1 MSDAS
6 TATDEQTTNL
16 TAGAPV
22 PGLPPLTEQAE
33 RLIATGALH
42 GERRSLTADELR
54 DAAADLDRRTSDGA
68 LLVVSEQAL
77 PPRTLVPHLRRT
89 AAGQERDGFIVVDME
104 DVDEFVPT
112 AEAEVPDALVYAIED
127 PRRGDD
133 MRNWSPAEAQE
144 ALSGQGRTPFTIGEG
159 VHWALQ
165 VREVVDRNACYMMI
179 GSRRRKAK
187 GFDSRTP
194 ALWISNGTGRDGRE
208 RRGALKL
215 GWCWWNN
222 RHTWLG
228 FASGARR
235 VG

>member
-1 MSDAS
+1 MGETSA
-6 TATDEQTTNL
+6 ATGEQKPDIA
-16 TAGAPV
+16 AGGPV
-22 PGLPPLTEQAE
+22 PGLPSLSEQAE
-33 RLIATGALH
+33 RLIAIGVLPGGGSALT
-42 GERRSLTADELR
+42 EDELR
-54 DAAADLDRRTSDGA
+54 TAAAELDRRTSAGA
-68 LLVVSEQAL
+68 LLVVSEHAL

-89 AAGQERDGFIVVDME
+89 AGGQERDGFIVVDME
-104 DVDEFVPT
+104 DVDEFGPT
-112 AEAEVPDALVYAIED
+112 AEAAVPDTLVYAIED

-144 ALSGQGRTPFTIGEG
+144 ALSEQGRTPFTIGEG

-187 GFDSRTP
+187 GFDLRTP
-194 ALWISNGTGRDGRE
+194 ALWISNGTGRDGRD

-228 FASGARR
+228 FAAGARR